1 MQLGIVCI
9 KYQSNHPNRASP
21 IGTNQMWNT
30 GNSRPTLIR
39 QKFCYSL
46 VVIVEQAL
54 QWPLVSCARMCVRA
68 SVHVQWAPDQSWHC
82 VHPASLVLRSSA
94 KPYPPSHRHQVFS
107 LSLFVNDS
115 NLLWGPSLRD
125 PSRRAT
131 LRAGAGGLRKRPR
144 VFFER
149 DLQRIWVWME
159 RWIQRWATK
168 GFPQRQTFP
177 TKIFRL
183 PSCLDSIT
191 VWRYQTGHLI
201 MCRGVP
207 H

>member
-1 MQLGIVCI
+1 MQFLIFIYIYICNISKEERKGIQKQEVKTKHFTLMQLGIVCI

-115 NLLWGPSLRD
+115 NLL
-125 PSRRAT
+125 
-131 LRAGAGGLRKRPR
+131 
-144 VFFER
+144 
-149 DLQRIWVWME
+149 
-159 RWIQRWATK
+159 
-168 GFPQRQTFP
+168 
-177 TKIFRL
+177 
-183 PSCLDSIT
+183 
-191 VWRYQTGHLI
+191 
-201 MCRGVP
+201 
-207 H
+207 